1 MTKGDTDPLLS
12 AEENCS
18 DLIDMPTRAELDNA
32 ITGNMSQ
39 LLVVVSFGAKVTSGP
54 ADVMVDESSQTFQE
68 ATFPQTSRID
78 GRHLWQVFTHQ
89 HAS

>member
-39 LLVVVSFGAKVTSGP
+39 LLVVVSFGLEPTIDQ
-54 ADVMVDESSQTFQE
+54 ADVVVDESSQAFQE
-68 ATFPQTSRID
+68 ATFPETPRIN
-78 GRHLWQVFTHQ
+78 GRHLRQVFTHQ
-89 HAS
+89 YAS